1 MRIIG
6 FMVHIGLNILL
17 IFLQRAIVPV
27 NLDAPVLVVEQRVFI
42 MSEIGPLILPLM
54 LRVCDLAFVVAH
66 ILVSRK
72 LMLLV
77 INFVLIVSHNFNRK
91 TNYYL
96 FIYLLN

>member
-6 FMVHIGLNILL
+6 FLVHIGLNILL

-66 ILVSRK
+66 ILVSYK

-77 INFVLIVSHNFNRK
+77 INFVLVSHNFNK
-91 TNYYL
+91 KQII
-96 FIYLLN
+96 IYLLN